1 MRSKRYGKRIAA
13 VFLAVILTVT
23 LYPPAK
29 DVRAQEAGENH
40 TGGINVTDNTE
51 SEPEGPEKD
60 TGAPVTPDKAKKN
73 QNAEDQDGSQSE
85 SRDGSQSGD
94 VQSSGNQDD
103 GQTGG
108 GQGGGNQGSGQGSGS
123 QDGSQTGGGQG
134 GGSQLQQMLI
144 AMPVKMDEGED
155 TYKSLSQFL
164 ALSADQFEIYTVA
177 FWSLSQ
183 DQAVMQAESAL
194 EVSVRF
200 PKGYDPD
207 RTVVSEVTL
216 NGETPVRKELPGK
229 CENGQMIF
237 KTDHAGVYVVM
248 EKKILPELPAS
259 LELTA
264 KIDKLKLEKRT
275 GSQSSTAY
283 TQTSSIR
290 LTDRE
295 PGAYTSP
302 QTGIDDSASML
313 GWGIAAAVAAAAVI
327 VLVVVIFRRRK

>member
-60 TGAPVTPDKAKKN
+60 TGAPVMPDKAKKN
-73 QNAEDQDGSQSE
+73 KNAEDQDGSQS
-85 SRDGSQSGD
+85 GN
-94 VQSSGNQDD
+94 VQSSGNQND
-103 GQTGG
+103 GQSGD
-108 GQGGGNQGSGQGSGS
+108 GQNGGNQGSGQGSGS

-155 TYKSLSQFL
+155 IYKSLSQFL

-183 DQAVMQAESAL
+183 NQAVMQAESAL

-200 PKGYDPD
+200 PEGYDPD

-237 KTDHAGVYVVM
+237 KTDHAGVYVIM

-275 GSQSSTAY
+275 GSQSSSTAY
-283 TQTSSIR
+283 AQTSSIR

-295 PGAYTSP
+295 SGAYTSP

-313 GWGIAAAVAAAAVI
+313 GWGIAAAAAAAAVI

>member
-60 TGAPVTPDKAKKN
+60 TGAPVMPDKAKKN
-73 QNAEDQDGSQSE
+73 QNAED
-85 SRDGSQSGD
+85 R
-94 VQSSGNQDD
+94 
-103 GQTGG
+103 
-108 GQGGGNQGSGQGSGS
+108 
-123 QDGSQTGGGQG
+123 DGSQTGGDQG

-144 AMPVKMDEGED
+144 AKPVKMDEGED
-155 TYKSLSQFL
+155 IYKSLSQFL

-183 DQAVMQAESAL
+183 NQAVMQAESAL
-194 EVSVRF
+194 EVSVPF

-229 CENGQMIF
+229 CENEQMIF
-237 KTDHAGVYVVM
+237 KTDHAGVYVIM

-275 GSQSSTAY
+275 GSQSSSTAY
-283 TQTSSIR
+283 AQTSSIR

-295 PGAYTSP
+295 SGAYTSP

-313 GWGIAAAVAAAAVI
+313 GWGIAAAAAAAAVI

>member
-60 TGAPVTPDKAKKN
+60 TGAPVMPDKAKKN
-73 QNAEDQDGSQSE
+73 QNAED
-85 SRDGSQSGD
+85 
-94 VQSSGNQDD
+94 
-103 GQTGG
+103 
-108 GQGGGNQGSGQGSGS
+108 

-155 TYKSLSQFL
+155 IYKSLSQFL

-183 DQAVMQAESAL
+183 NQAVMQAESAL
-194 EVSVRF
+194 EVSVPF
-200 PKGYDPD
+200 PGYDPD

-229 CENGQMIF
+229 CENRQMIF
-237 KTDHAGVYVVM
+237 KTDHAGVYVIM

-275 GSQSSTAY
+275 GSQSSSTAY
-283 TQTSSIR
+283 AQTSSIR

-295 PGAYTSP
+295 SGAYTSP

-313 GWGIAAAVAAAAVI
+313 GWGIAAAAAAAAVI